1 MWCNHCQQD
10 VPGVTF
16 SANQAVIGCAR
27 CGHVFRGSEHDSVE
41 FLPIQ
46 NAPEMAVAESRE
58 PDLIDSNLSPL
69 DEFHDFGDEDF
80 EQALADAQRLLE
92 PSSAS
97 EERESDPSQYVR
109 CDSPDHA
116 TGPAGD
122 ATGDDEIDIMTSM
135 SRTARQALPSRREQ
149 TTQRICWALLA
160 VGLAVFVCGASLMG
174 LALMAN
180 RPPLWQ
186 LGLPLMLGGQ
196 VAVLAVVISQ
206 LEWFWQSE
214 HRSSTA
220 IQQLEE
226 QLRQF
231 RDVMNRRE
239 RETEIQEGSERQR
252 GIAPRPHIRVD
263 QTRRGQQ
270 PLTESEF
277 HRST

>member
-27 CGHVFRGSEHDSVE
+27 CGRVFRGSEHDAVE
-41 FLPIQ
+41 FLPVQ
-46 NAPEMAVAESRE
+46 NAREMAVAESQE
-58 PDLIDSNLSPL
+58 PDLIDSDLSPL
-69 DEFHDFGDEDF
+69 DDFHEFGDEEF
-80 EQALADAQRLLE
+80 EQALADAQRLFE

-97 EERESDPSQYVR
+97 EERGSDPSQYVR
-109 CDSPDHA
+109 CDTSDYS
-116 TGPAGD
+116 TDPAGD
-122 ATGDDEIDIMTSM
+122 ATGDDEIDIVTSM

-160 VGLAVFVCGASLMG
+160 IGLAVFVCGASLMG

-196 VAVLAVVISQ
+196 VAVLAVMISQ

-220 IQQLEE
+220 IQQLDE

-231 RDVMNRRE
+231 RNVMNRRE
-239 RETEIQEGSERQR
+239 REKETQADSERPR

-263 QTRRGQQ
+263 QTRRVQQ
-270 PLTESEF
+270 QLTESEF
-277 HRST
+277 RRTT